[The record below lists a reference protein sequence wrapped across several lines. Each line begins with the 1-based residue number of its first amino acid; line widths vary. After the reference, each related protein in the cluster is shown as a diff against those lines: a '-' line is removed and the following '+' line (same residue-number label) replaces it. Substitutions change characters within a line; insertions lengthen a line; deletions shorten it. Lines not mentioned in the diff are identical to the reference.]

1 VAYQQHAAFAINHRA
16 LRAERHPA
24 PHPPDRPEHGG
35 QQAVR
40 PETPDEI
47 PVQSALL
54 ACGLIYF
61 FFVRCLPRFAPYC
74 LQDRSQSVPR
84 RRSAGRTRGQTIAIA
99 PTIDKGFR
107 N

>member
-1 VAYQQHAAFAINHRA
+1 

-74 LQDRSQSVPR
+74 LQDR
-84 RRSAGRTRGQTIAIA
+84 RSLRPGAAALAGREAKPLPLPYNPLINVFE
-99 PTIDKGFR
+99 IDL
-107 N
+107 